1 MGAVDAIGPPR
12 VPGLGWYAL
21 SGAVFLAGLA
31 LAAVLVWRFVAAF
44 EPATRFL
51 APGGAQVSIAT
62 PGNYVLWHEHRTV
75 YQGRAFNLPS
85 AMPDGTRYRV
95 VGPDGRPVAVEP
107 HSGMT
112 SEGSEGRSVSVANFH
127 ASLSGAYLVSV
138 EGGGEPRVMAVGPDR
153 LWPILRLTGEVS
165 AIVVLALGLAV
176 AIGLFGFLRTVG
188 VPAPGTR
195 SPEAEPSL
203 RKLAGLVYGLQAAS
217 MLVGVTLFA
226 GVIINYLRRS
236 QVEGTWL
243 ESHFTWQIRTFWWSL
258 AWCVLGIA
266 TAIVLVGIF
275 ILIASA
281 VWFVYRIVRGWTELN
296 EGRPMYAA

>member
-1 MGAVDAIGPPR
+1 MRAVDAVVPPR
-12 VPGLGWYAL
+12 VPGLGWYAFA
-21 SGAVFLAGLA
+21 GAVFLAGLA

-44 EPATRFL
+44 EPAARFL
-51 APGGAQVSIAT
+51 APGEAQVSIAA

-75 YQGRAFNLPS
+75 YQGRAFNLAP

-95 VGPDGRPVAVEP
+95 VGPDGRPVAIEP
-107 HSGMT
+107 RSGMT
-112 SEGSEGRSVSVANFH
+112 SEGSEGRSISVANFE
-127 ASLSGAYLVSV
+127 ASLSGVYRVSV
-138 EGGGEPRVMAVGPDR
+138 ESGAEPRVMAVAPNR
-153 LWPILRLTGEVS
+153 LWPILKLTGEVS

-176 AIGLFGFLRTVG
+176 AIGLFGFLRTVEA
-188 VPAPGTR
+188 PAAGPR
-195 SPEAEPSL
+195 SAEAEPSL

-236 QVEGTWL
+236 EVHGTWL

-296 EGRPMYAA
+296 EGRPMYA